1 MTYAAGVPVFTFE
14 APLWRYDG
22 DAPWHFVTV
31 PVEFADDIEMAHEP
45 TPFGSVPVR
54 ARLGS
59 TVWET
64 SLFPDKASG
73 SYLLPI
79 KRSVRNAESIA
90 HGDRVIVELTW
101 RGAGSDT

>member
-14 APLWRYDG
+14 AALWRYDG

-31 PVEFADDIEMAHEP
+31 PVECADDIAMTHEP
-45 TPFGSVPVR
+45 KPFGSVPVQ

-79 KRSVRNAESIA
+79 KRSVRDAESIA
-90 HGDRVIVELTW
+90 DGDPVIVKLIW